1 MVTLKSIKAAGDSRM
16 RVRLPCGAV
25 FWSVYMF
32 VYGACEAGFSRRMGC
47 GLMRCELKGE
57 SCG

>member
-1 MVTLKSIKAAGDSRM
+1 MALKGVKAAGELSY
-16 RVRLPCGAV
+16 VRENALWGV
-25 FWSVYMF
+25 FWPVYMF

-57 SCG
+57 R